1 MKSLQEIAERSFL
14 SLAEVVKLEE
24 AILST
29 GYMSHEKTRQELEW
43 FLTELGIDA
52 YYFKSTRIEDIGQHL
67 IAISASELVSRFGGA
82 GVGLQLIHE
91 QKKQAGYIVEEE
103 PSKTEEIENRI
114 EKNYPLCRIESYM
127 TSKKSGRHFLRFY
140 IVNEPKFAR
149 PGEKSGPPAFE
160 AVADRTFLARSQPET
175 VDRYRRAWEALNER
189 VVPYISVSEKKE
201 SGETRILIGVQSVR
215 IENFLTNF
223 SRVFDQYGLHTKR
236 KYREITADNRKFYSL
251 YFDEIDPKVIVD
263 FAWEL
268 NGVLLLPDHQLT
280 RLFRDGLFLPHA
292 TLYALAAASFTNQ
305 FITTMTEEYAILN
318 RALRDQP
325 EARGIL
331 DNLKLALVKDTF
343 SEDRITQA
351 VFRHHDLVALL
362 YANFTAR
369 LHPTRHQENLKKGV
383 KELKYRIEKLVPSI
397 QDRCI
402 LYFFL
407 YFNKSVIK
415 TNFFLKEKRCLS
427 FKLDPGVLPAID
439 FPEKP
444 FGLFFFVGKEFL
456 GFHMRFRDIARGG
469 IRIVTSRHYTQY
481 KQNLNTIFNEN
492 YNLAYTQQKK
502 NKDIPEGG
510 AKGTLLLRQNNQ
522 QEDREAFIS
531 YIDSLLDLI
540 TPEEEVLDREE
551 KKDILFLGPD
561 ERTAELMNWA
571 ALYARKR
578 GYPYWK
584 AFTTGKALE
593 LGGIPHDLYGMT
605 TNSVHEYVLGVL
617 EKMDLR
623 EEEMVKI
630 QTGGPDGDL
639 GSNEILI
646 SKDRTIAV
654 VDGSGVLYDPA
665 GLNRRELKRLA
676 KKRVSSEQFDRELLS
691 KDGFFVSIS
700 DQEVT
705 LPNGSF
711 VANGEEFRNSF
722 HLNTLARA
730 DLFVPCG
737 GRPAAVNINN
747 WRQLLDERGKPKF
760 RIIIEGANLFITEEA
775 RLRLEEQGVI
785 VIKDATTNKGGVTS
799 SSLEV
804 FASLALNDE
813 EYDTH
818 LVVKDGKP
826 SEFRNRYVQ
835 EILKIIR
842 ANARAE
848 FKVLWREH
856 EADKIPFTELTNILS
871 RKINDI
877 TDAVVRSDLPKD
889 SGIREKM
896 IREYTPESLL
906 KLVGLPVILERVP
919 ASYLDAIIATS
930 IATRFVYSHGL
941 KTTEVDFYNFI
952 KGQLK
957 A

>member
-1 MKSLQEIAERSFL
+1 M
-14 SLAEVVKLEE
+14 
-24 AILST
+24 
-29 GYMSHEKTRQELEW
+29 
-43 FLTELGIDA
+43 
-52 YYFKSTRIEDIGQHL
+52 
-67 IAISASELVSRFGGA
+67 
-82 GVGLQLIHE
+82 
-91 QKKQAGYIVEEE
+91 
-103 PSKTEEIENRI
+103 
-114 EKNYPLCRIESYM
+114 
-127 TSKKSGRHFLRFY
+127 
-140 IVNEPKFAR
+140 
-149 PGEKSGPPAFE
+149 
-160 AVADRTFLARSQPET
+160 
-175 VDRYRRAWEALNER
+175 
-189 VVPYISVSEKKE
+189 
-201 SGETRILIGVQSVR
+201 IGVQSVR

-236 KYREITADNRKFYSL
+236 KYREITADNRKIYSL
-251 YFDEIDPKVIVD
+251 YFDKIDPKVLAD

-292 TLYALAAASFTNQ
+292 TLYALAAATFTNQ
-305 FITTMTEEYAILN
+305 FITAMTEEYAILS
-318 RALRDQP
+318 RALKDQP

-331 DNLKLALVKDTF
+331 ESFKLALVKDTY
-343 SEDRITQA
+343 SEDRIAQA
-351 VFRHHDLVALL
+351 VLRHHELVARL
-362 YANFTAR
+362 YADFCAR
-369 LHPTRHQENLKKGV
+369 LHPSRHRDDLKKEV
-383 KELKYRIEKLVPSI
+383 EELKYRIEKLVPSA

-427 FKLDPGVLPAID
+427 FKVDPAVLPAVD

-444 FGLFFFVGKEFL
+444 YGLFFFVGKEFL

-469 IRIVTSRHYTQY
+469 IRIVTSRHFTQY
-481 KQNLNTIFNEN
+481 KQNLSTIFSEN

-510 AKGTLLLRQNNQ
+510 AKGTLLLHQKNP

-540 TPEEEVLDREE
+540 TPEEDVLDREG

-578 GYPYWK
+578 RYPYWK

-623 EEEMVKI
+623 EEEMVKV

-646 SKDRTIAV
+646 SKDKTVAV

-665 GLNRRELKRLA
+665 GLDRRELKRLA
-676 KKRVSSEQFDRELLS
+676 KKRVPSEQFNKELLT
-691 KDGFFVSIS
+691 KEGFFVSVNDTEI
-700 DQEVT
+700 T
-705 LPNGSF
+705 LPNGTF
-711 VANGEEFRNSF
+711 VPNGEEFRNSF
-722 HLNTLARA
+722 HLNSLARA

-747 WRQLLDERGKPKF
+747 WRQLFDERGKPKF

-804 FASLALNDE
+804 FASLALSDE
-813 EYDTH
+813 EYDNH
-818 LVVKDGKP
+818 LVVRDGKP
-826 SEFRNRYVQ
+826 SEFRKHYVQ
-835 EILKIIR
+835 EILKIVR

-848 FKVLWREH
+848 FNVLWREH
-856 EADKIPFTELTNILS
+856 ETGKTSFTELTNILS

-877 TDAVVRSDLPKD
+877 TDAVVRSDLPGHKNL
-889 SGIREKM
+889 REKV
-896 IREYTPESLL
+896 IREYTPKALL
-906 KLVGLPVILERVP
+906 DLIGLPAILKRVP
-919 ASYLDAIIATS
+919 ANYLDAIIATS
-930 IATRFVYSHGL
+930 IATRFVYSRGL

-952 KGQLK
+952 EGQLR

>member
-1 MKSLQEIAERSFL
+1 MKSLQDIADRSFL
-14 SLAEVVKLEE
+14 SLADLVKLEE
-24 AILST
+24 SILAS
-29 GYMSHEKTRQELEW
+29 GYMTHEKTRSELEW
-43 FLTELGIDA
+43 FLTELGIDE
-52 YYFKSTRIEDIGQHL
+52 YYFKSTRIEDVAQHL

-91 QKKQAGYIVEEE
+91 QEKQAGYIVEEE

-114 EKNYPLCRIESYM
+114 EKNYPLYRIESYL
-127 TSKKSGRHFLRFY
+127 TSKKSGHSFLRFY
-140 IVNEPKFAR
+140 IVSEPRFT
-149 PGEKSGPPAFE
+149 GEGKQSGRDAFE
-160 AVADRTFLARSQPET
+160 AVADRTFLERSLPET
-175 VDRYRRAWEALNER
+175 IERYRRAWEALNER
-189 VVPYISVSEKKE
+189 VVPYISVSEKEE
-201 SGETRILIGVQSVR
+201 SAETRIMIGVQSVR
-215 IENFLTNF
+215 VENFLTNF
-223 SRVFDQYGLHTKR
+223 SRLFDQYGLHTKR

-251 YFDEIDPKVIVD
+251 YFDRIEPGVISD
-263 FAWEL
+263 FVWEL

-280 RLFRDGLFLPHA
+280 RLFQNGLFSPHS

-305 FITTMTEEYAILN
+305 FITAMTEEYAILN
-318 RALRDQP
+318 RALKDQP

-331 DNLKLALVKDTF
+331 ENLKLALVKDTF
-343 SEDRITQA
+343 SEDRIAQT
-351 VFRHHDLVALL
+351 VFRHHDLVSRL
-362 YANFTAR
+362 YANFGDR
-369 LHPTRHQENLKKGV
+369 LHPKRHREDLKKEV
-383 KELKYRIEKLVPSI
+383 EELKYRIEKLVPSL

-407 YFNKSVIK
+407 FFNKSVLK

-427 FKLDPGVLPAID
+427 FKLDPAVLPVTD
-439 FPEKP
+439 YPETP

-469 IRIVTSRHYTQY
+469 IRIVTSRHHTEY
-481 KQNLNTIFNEN
+481 KHNLNTIFSEN
-492 YNLAYTQQKK
+492 YNLASTQQKK

-510 AKGTLLLRQNNQ
+510 AKGTLLLHQKNQ

-540 TPEEEVLDREE
+540 TPEEDVLDREGR
-551 KKDILFLGPD
+551 KDILFLGPD

-578 GYPYWK
+578 RYLYWK

-617 EKMDLR
+617 AKLGLK

-646 SKDRTIAV
+646 SKDKTVAV

-665 GLNRRELKRLA
+665 GLERRELKRLA
-676 KKRVSSEQFDRELLS
+676 KKRVPAEQFKRELLS
-691 KDGFFVSIS
+691 GEGFFVSVNDTEI
-700 DQEVT
+700 T
-705 LPNGSF
+705 LPNGTF
-711 VANGEEFRNSF
+711 VPNGEEFRNSF
-722 HLNTLARA
+722 HLNPLARA

-747 WRQLLDERGKPKF
+747 WRQLFDERGKPRF
-760 RIIIEGANLFITEEA
+760 RIIIEGANLFITEDA

-785 VIKDATTNKGGVTS
+785 VIKDASTNKGGVTS

-804 FASLALNDE
+804 YASLAMNDE
-813 EYDTH
+813 EYEAH
-818 LVVKDGKP
+818 LVVRDDKP
-826 SEFRNRYVQ
+826 SEFRGQYVR
-835 EILKIIR
+835 EILEVVR

-848 FKVLWREH
+848 FKVLWQEH
-856 EADKIPFTELTNILS
+856 ETRGAPFTELTNRLS

-877 TDAVVRSDLPKD
+877 TDAVVRSDLP
-889 SGIREKM
+889 GRPAIREKV
-896 IREYTPESLL
+896 IREYTPPALL
-906 KLVGLPVILERVP
+906 ALVGLPAILQRVP

-930 IATRFVYSHGL
+930 IATRFVYTRGL
-941 KTTEVDFYNFI
+941 ETTEVDFYNYI
-952 KGQLK
+952 EELVG

>member
-1 MKSLQEIAERSFL
+1 MKSLQEIADRSFL

-24 AILST
+24 SILAS
-29 GYMSHEKTRQELEW
+29 GYMTHEKTRQELEW
-43 FLTELGIDA
+43 FLTGLGIDE
-52 YYFKSTRIEDIGQHL
+52 YYFKSTRIEDIAQHL

-82 GVGLQLIHE
+82 GVGLQLIQE
-91 QKKQAGYIVEEE
+91 QEKQAGYIVDEE

-114 EKNYPLCRIESYM
+114 EKKYPLHRVESYM
-127 TSKKSGRHFLRFY
+127 TSKKSGRYFLRFY
-140 IVNEPKFAR
+140 IVSEPQFA
-149 PGEKSGPPAFE
+149 GKEKAGGDSFTT
-160 AVADRTFLARSQPET
+160 VADRTFLDRSQPET
-175 VDRYRRAWEALNER
+175 IERYRQAWKSLNER
-189 VVPYISVSEKKE
+189 VVPYIAVSEKKE
-201 SGETRILIGVQSVR
+201 TRETRILIGFQSVR

-223 SRVFDQYGLHTKR
+223 SHLFDQYGLHTKR

-251 YFDEIDPKVIVD
+251 YFDKIDPKVIVD

-268 NGVLLLPDHQLT
+268 NGVLLLPEHPLT
-280 RLFRDGLFLPHA
+280 RLFREGRFSPHT
-292 TLYALAAASFTNQ
+292 TLYALAASAFTNQ
-305 FITTMTEEYAILN
+305 FVTAMTEEYTILS
-318 RALRDQP
+318 RALKDQP

-331 DNLKLALVKDTF
+331 ENVKLALVKDTY
-343 SEDRITQA
+343 SEDRIAQT
-351 VFRHHDLVALL
+351 VFRHHELVSRL
-362 YANFTAR
+362 YANFIDL
-369 LHPTRHQENLKKGV
+369 LHPIRHREDLNRDVEK
-383 KELKYRIEKLVPSI
+383 LKYSIEKLVPSV

-407 YFNKSVIK
+407 FFNNSVIK
-415 TNFFLKEKRCLS
+415 TNFFLKDKRCLS
-427 FKLDPGVLPAID
+427 FKLKPTVLPAVD
-439 FPEKP
+439 YPENP

-469 IRIVTSRHYTQY
+469 IRIVTSRHHTQY
-481 KQNLNTIFNEN
+481 KHNLNTIFSEN

-510 AKGTLLLRQNNQ
+510 AKGTLLLHQQNQ

-540 TPEEEVLDREE
+540 TPEEEVLDKEGH
-551 KKDILFLGPD
+551 KDILFLGPD

-578 GYPYWK
+578 KYPYWK

-593 LGGIPHDLYGMT
+593 LGGIPHDIYGMT

-617 EKMDLR
+617 EKLGLK
-623 EEEMVKI
+623 EESMVKI

-646 SKDRTIAV
+646 SKDKTIAV

-665 GLNRRELKRLA
+665 GLDRKELRRLA
-676 KKRVSSEQFDRELLS
+676 RKRVPAEQFNRERLS
-691 KDGFFVSIS
+691 REGFFLAVN
-700 DQEVT
+700 DQEIT
-705 LPNGSF
+705 LPDGTF
-711 VANGEEFRNSF
+711 VPNGEEFRNSF
-722 HLNTLARA
+722 HLNPLARA

-747 WRQLLDERGKPKF
+747 WRQLFDDQGKPRF

-785 VIKDATTNKGGVTS
+785 VIKDASTNKGGVTS

-804 FASLALNDE
+804 YASLALSDK
-813 EYDTH
+813 EYNAH
-818 LVVKDGKP
+818 LVVRDGKP
-826 SEFRNRYVQ
+826 SEFRDRYVRQ
-835 EILKIIR
+835 ILKIIR
-842 ANARAE
+842 ANARSE
-848 FKVLWREH
+848 FNVLWQEH
-856 EADKIPFTELTNILS
+856 EKKGIPFTELTNALS

-877 TDAVVRSDLPKD
+877 TDAVVNSDLPERP
-889 SGIREKM
+889 GLREQVIRD
-896 IREYTPESLL
+896 YTPEALL
-906 KLVGLPVILERVP
+906 NLVGLPAILKRVP
-919 ASYLDAIIATS
+919 ASYLNAIVATS
-930 IATRFVYSHGL
+930 IATRFVYDRGL
-941 KTTEVDFYNFI
+941 DTTEVEFYDFI
-952 KGQLK
+952 EGLIG